1 MFFVTM
7 RQKIALLQVIC
18 SVLLVFT
25 VAYGSEF
32 TAGRI
37 QKAYEGI
44 RDIKGSFVQKSHIK
58 DLKRTDT
65 FKGTFMIKMPSKM
78 RWQYSGDNKQGTE
91 VIIKNDDLL
100 IYQKDEKQVLKG
112 RFDKESYG
120 QSPIVLLSGLG
131 DIKKEF
137 EIKEKEGKLLLTPKN
152 SMGGIVSV
160 EIVPSDGE
168 FPIGSLTIID
178 KRSNR
183 IEITL
188 KAVTLNSGI
197 KDSVFDFSPPK
208 GVSVYEYNQPN
219 NK

>member
-7 RQKIALLQVIC
+7 RQKGALLRVILP
-18 SVLLVFT
+18 VLLSSA
-25 VAYGSEF
+25 VAYGADF
-32 TAGRI
+32 TAEKV

-44 RDIKGSFVQKSHIK
+44 KDIKGSFVQKSYIK

-65 FKGTFMIKMPSKM
+65 FKGTLMIKMPSKM
-78 RWQYSGDNKQGTE
+78 RWQYSGDNKQSTE
-91 VIIKNDDLL
+91 VIIKNDELL
-100 IYQKDEKQVLKG
+100 IYQKDERQVLKG

-120 QSPIVLLSGLG
+120 QSPIVLLGGLG

-137 EIKEKEGKLLLTPKN
+137 EIVEKQGKLFLTPKKN
-152 SMGGIVSV
+152 MGGIVSIEV
-160 EIVPSDGE
+160 VPSNGE

-178 KRSNR
+178 RRSNR

-208 GVSVYEYNQPN
+208 GVSVYEYGQPQ
-219 NK
+219 